1 MATDFADLLYRSL
14 PGLYRDKDT
23 LGELQRFLQIMALPL
38 EDLEGSI
45 RQLHEDFF
53 ISTCRPELIP
63 LIGALVGVEV
73 DTSQTPRAQR
83 TQVSEAVR
91 FYRSKG
97 TQQPLERWVESLTQ
111 WHVTLVDFSD
121 SVAQVAFLEGLNPVS
136 RMRDLPVSD
145 APPGSGNGFFMADQ
159 RLQPLFDALTGR
171 PITRKALAGHEAEYA
186 GVEGRFTIKDRG
198 VDLFKPPAGTTPYV
212 AVAADLTNFAA
223 PKNAT
228 GGALA
233 IGAFQV
239 AVDPVLGRFKIVNPL
254 PSAGNLRVTFHA
266 LTPAAITTQA
276 FHVGDPSRM
285 KQLGRS
291 DDPAPYT
298 ADLRAPRHVSERI
311 GQKHFDNHGF
321 FVTPCQLRANRR
333 PNAVPE
339 DSTSGHFT
347 FDERP
352 LTLSAQD
359 GYALQLLDGMDG
371 SPLTRKR
378 LVGRELRYVSQSWGF
393 TIRVGGVDVLDSAF
407 QPKVRVLTADLSDFG
422 NPKAVTGVGLRLTP
436 TDIAVDPQLGR
447 FILNLRALRTRPED
461 LRVDYLLGS
470 VTRVEEAKP
479 LSFSALV
486 NGMFAFAPNG
496 GQVPLRDAFDGT
508 AIDVALRLGRP
519 LSDYHGTSRGW
530 RILRNGVDVSGSL
543 AANIVDLEDLSVA
556 VPAGKISIDPRRGRF
571 KFPAGLLAPTDTVT
585 VSHSYEDTAGQ
596 AQVFAH
602 LSQRLTTALPAGV
615 VPVIVDTRSIP
626 VQPARLG

>member
-38 EDLEGSI
+38 EELEASV

-73 DTSQTPRAQR
+73 DAALPPRAQR

-111 WHVTLVDFSD
+111 WHVTLVDFSN

-136 RMRDLPVSD
+136 LLRDQPVSEL
-145 APPGSGNGFFMADQ
+145 PPGSGNCFFAEDQ

-186 GVEGRFTIKDRG
+186 GVEGRFTIEERG
-198 VDLFKPPAGTTPYV
+198 VDLFKVSAGTPYA

-223 PKNAT
+223 PKNST
-228 GGALA
+228 GGALT

-266 LTPAAITTQA
+266 LTPAAITPQA

-285 KQLGRS
+285 RQLGRS

-298 ADLRAPRHVSERI
+298 LDIRAPRNVSERS

-333 PNAVPE
+333 PNIVPPG
-339 DSTSGHFT
+339 STSGHFT
-347 FDERP
+347 FDDRP
-352 LTLSAQD
+352 LTLSTPD
-359 GYALQLLDGMDG
+359 GYSLQLLDGLDG
-371 SPLTRKR
+371 TPLTRKK
-378 LVGRELRYVSQSWGF
+378 LAGRERTYASQSWGF
-393 TIRVGGVDVLDSAF
+393 TLRIGGTVITDPAF
-407 QPKVRVLTADLSDFG
+407 QPQVRVLAANLADFN
-422 NPKAVTGVGLRLTP
+422 NPKTVTGANLTLTP
-436 TDIAVDPQLGR
+436 TDVAVDPQLGR
-447 FILNLRALRTRPED
+447 FILNLGALGAQPED
-461 LRVDYLLGS
+461 LRVDYLLGA
-470 VTRVEEAKP
+470 VTRVEDAKP
-479 LSFSALV
+479 LSFSAIV

-508 AIDVALRLGRP
+508 PLDVALRLGRP
-519 LSDYHGTSRGW
+519 LADYHGTSRGW
-530 RILRNGVDVSGSL
+530 SIRRNGVDVAGSL
-543 AANIVDLEDLSVA
+543 QADIKDLEELSVA
-556 VPAGKISIDPRRGRF
+556 VIAGKIAIDPRRGRF
-571 KFPAGLLAPTDTVT
+571 KFPAGFLAPTDLIT
-585 VSHSYEDTAGQ
+585 VSHSYEDTAAQ
-596 AQVFAH
+596 AQVFAS
-602 LSQRLTTALPAGV
+602 LAQRLTTALPAGV